1 MEGRHRDAALPFAE
15 QILSSTLFSFTA
27 QQSSYDDA
35 NDAGNAGNCKPD
47 APHAHPKSG
56 WVQGDE
62 QAVVGKRPGSR
73 LEEQAVE
80 DGEQPVEVDGRPCP
94 EHAKRREHQPA
105 ARHERAP
112 ERSPADAHR
121 HVCKACD
128 A

>member
-35 NDAGNAGNCKPD
+35 DDAGNAGNCKPD
-47 APHAHPKSG
+47 AAHAHPKSG

-80 DGEQPVEVDGRPCP
+80 GGEQPVEVDGRPCP
-94 EHAKRREHQPA
+94 ERAKRRKH
-105 ARHERAP
+105 
-112 ERSPADAHR
+112 
-121 HVCKACD
+121 
-128 A
+128 

>member
-1 MEGRHRDAALPFAE
+1 MEGRHLDAALPFAE

-47 APHAHPKSG
+47 AAHAHPKSG

-80 DGEQPVEVDGRPCP
+80 GGEQSVEVDGRPCSQR
-94 EHAKRREHQPA
+94 AKRRKHQPA
-105 ARHERAP
+105 ACDKRAP
-112 ERSPADAHR
+112 ERPPADAHR
-121 HVCKACD
+121 HMRKACD